1 MQGIASTHFKPNL
14 GGTIMF
20 IENYRREDAESIMGG
35 SQARQIPYPKIS
47 PDDWRVWTVF
57 LPVRSLN
64 LDKIKLDKIAALGL
78 SGGELLSEGIPAGV
92 ASEIRK
98 ATEHF
103 DQVEIWRKRQID
115 KDPIAVGLV
124 GGERYL
130 IARWGMEKLLPFE
143 ILKRAMPLVL
153 AWKFATSPLA
163 VFAEFAGLGL
173 LAWNYLL

>member
-1 MQGIASTHFKPNL
+1 
-14 GGTIMF
+14 MF

-35 SQARQIPYPKIS
+35 SQSGRIPYPKIS
-47 PDDWRVWTVF
+47 QDDWRVWNVF
-57 LPVRSLN
+57 LPVRSH
-64 LDKIKLDKIAALGL
+64 KLDRIAALNLGA
-78 SGGELLSEGIPAGV
+78 SDLLSEAIPARV
-92 ASEIRK
+92 AGEIRR

-115 KDPIAVGLV
+115 KDPIAVGLL

-143 ILKRAMPLVL
+143 TLKRAMPLVL

-163 VFAEFAGLGL
+163 VLAEFAGLGL
-173 LAWNYLL
+173 LAWNLLG

>member
-1 MQGIASTHFKPNL
+1 
-14 GGTIMF
+14 MF

-35 SQARQIPYPKIS
+35 SQSRRIPYPKIS
-47 PDDWRVWTVF
+47 QDDWRVWSVF
-57 LPVRSLN
+57 LPVRSH
-64 LDKIKLDKIAALGL
+64 KLDRIAALNL
-78 SGGELLSEGIPAGV
+78 SASDLLSEAIPARV
-92 ASEIRK
+92 AGEIRR

-143 ILKRAMPLVL
+143 TLKRAMPLVL

-173 LAWNYLL
+173 LAWNLLG

>member
-1 MQGIASTHFKPNL
+1 
-14 GGTIMF
+14 MF

-57 LPVRSLN
+57 LPVRSL
-64 LDKIKLDKIAALGL
+64 KLDKTAALRL
-78 SGGELLSEGIPAGV
+78 SGGELLAEGIPAGV
-92 ASEIRK
+92 ASEIRR

-103 DQVEIWRKRQID
+103 DQVEIWRKRQIE

-130 IARWGMEKLLPFE
+130 IARWGLEKLLPFE
-143 ILKRAMPLVL
+143 TLKRAMPLVI
-153 AWKFATSPLA
+153 AWKCATSPLG

-173 LAWNYLL
+173 LAWSFLF

>member
-1 MQGIASTHFKPNL
+1 
-14 GGTIMF
+14 MF

-35 SQARQIPYPKIS
+35 SQTRQIPYPKIS

-57 LPVRSLN
+57 LPVRSL
-64 LDKIKLDKIAALGL
+64 KLDKTRALRL
-78 SGGELLSEGIPAGV
+78 SGGELLAEGIPAGV

-98 ATEHF
+98 ATGHF

-124 GGERYL
+124 GAERYL

-143 ILKRAMPLVL
+143 TLKRAMPLVL

-163 VFAEFAGLGL
+163 VLAEFAGLGL
-173 LAWNYLL
+173 LAWNLLA

>member
-1 MQGIASTHFKPNL
+1 
-14 GGTIMF
+14 MF

-57 LPVRSLN
+57 LPVRSL
-64 LDKIKLDKIAALGL
+64 KLDKTRALRL
-78 SGGELLSEGIPAGV
+78 SGGELLAEGIPAGV

-124 GGERYL
+124 GAERYL

-143 ILKRAMPLVL
+143 TLKRAMPLVL

-163 VFAEFAGLGL
+163 VLVEFAGLGL
-173 LAWNYLL
+173 LAWNLLA